1 MQPGVEAPLTK
12 QEGEEG
18 QQVWAGL
25 AGEGGRCGLQVWV
38 GLAGDGGCCRLQSLL
53 CPHLCTATVQT
64 LRLAAIVLPTML
76 WTLDALLRA
85 TAALSLPPF

>member
-25 AGEGGRCGLQVWV
+25 AGEGG
-38 GLAGDGGCCRLQSLL
+38 CCRLQSLL
-53 CPHLCTATVQT
+53 CPHLCTAIVQT